1 MLLTPGSLLQQD
13 RYWVEAVLQEDDMT
27 VSYRALHRNLDK
39 HVVIQTLGRK
49 LHQHPKADQLRHD
62 FLIQVRQQ
70 TQQQD
75 SIFRVIDCFV
85 EGNSPFVVMDLEDD
99 QPLPEMGQ
107 WIPNLSAI
115 LEGEPQA
122 IADAAT
128 TPDSP
133 TTVESPVPS
142 IGEPERHSDASL
154 SDSEAHFSNSYQ
166 TQPPTSATAEPT
178 SATTEPTSATTEST
192 SATTESTLPMA
203 EVTAAVVGKGMS
215 TNGYGTT
222 PSTSTSTSPAKPYA
236 RVQSTKPP
244 SRKPSKRSL
253 WIPASLL
260 LTAIVGGCGGAYLGW
275 QVRQGHSFA
284 DVVPVVGPRI
294 NTEQDFPPLDDW
306 PNQADSDVFEKE
318 FDRPTRA
325 EAARDGISR
334 ARPTA
339 DSPSEEDISIEPYGI
354 DYIPGETTLPFE
366 DESSFPTQETRS
378 IPDAPG
384 SNASESLWEEDS
396 YTPDAEPSAP
406 VEPVPLPS
414 SETFNT
420 VPAEEE
426 PKDKLETFPDL
437 PQTPQSE
444 ERSFPVEPEP
454 APQSISPAF
463 PEDFITPQ

>member
-39 HVVIQTLGRK
+39 HVVIQALGRK
-49 LHQHPKADQLRHD
+49 LHQHPNADQLRHD

-133 TTVESPVPS
+133 TTVEAPVPS
-142 IGEPERHSDASL
+142 MGEPERHSDASL

-166 TQPPTSATAEPT
+166 TQPPTAV
-178 SATTEPTSATTEST
+178 
-192 SATTESTLPMA
+192 TTESTLPMA
-203 EVTAAVVGKGMS
+203 EVTAAVVGKGAS
-215 TNGYGTT
+215 TNGYGATA
-222 PSTSTSTSPAKPYA
+222 STSTSPAKPHV
-236 RVQSTKPP
+236 RVQSTKPQ
-244 SRKPSKRSL
+244 SRKSSKRSL

-275 QVRQGHSFA
+275 QVRQGNSFA

-294 NTEQDFPPLDDW
+294 DTEQDFPPLEDW

-325 EAARDGISR
+325 EASREGISR

-339 DSPSEEDISIEPYGI
+339 DSYSEEDISIEPYGI
-354 DYIPGETTLPFE
+354 DYIPGETTLPYE
-366 DESSFPTQETRS
+366 NESGFPTQETRS

-420 VPAEEE
+420 VPAEEA

-437 PQTPQSE
+437 PQTPQPE
-444 ERSFPVEPEP
+444 ERSLPVEPEP